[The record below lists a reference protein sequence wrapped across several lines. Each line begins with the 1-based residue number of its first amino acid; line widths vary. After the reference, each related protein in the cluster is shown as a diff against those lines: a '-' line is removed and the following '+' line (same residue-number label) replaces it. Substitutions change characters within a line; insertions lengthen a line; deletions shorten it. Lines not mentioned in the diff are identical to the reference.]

1 MSTTNPSST
10 QKPAIVSPVMRFLR
24 VIDTDRSL
32 AFYHD
37 VLGFEVRPV
46 QHDYGFPAV
55 AEVVSGE
62 ARIQIGDK
70 EPVQRQIVFFEID
83 NVAAMRE
90 AVVARGGEPTAL
102 EKVNWIK
109 MEMFEIRD
117 PDGHTLWFGESFDGP
132 DVPRPDRMMRTIM
145 PEMPLDDVTTGVAYY
160 RDIFGFSVNYAQQD
174 FGVMDRDKVRVLLIA
189 RTARHTGI
197 GSCYL
202 YVNDADAVHAELSA
216 KGANVQGEPVSQ
228 PWGLREFSVLDLEGN
243 RIGFGQPFE

>member
-1 MSTTNPSST
+1 MSTTNSSST
-10 QKPAIVSPVMRFLR
+10 QKPAIIAPVMRFLR
-24 VIDTDRSL
+24 VSDTDRSL
-32 AFYHD
+32 AFYRD

-55 AEVVSGE
+55 AEVASGE

-70 EPVQRQIVFFEID
+70 ERVQRQIVFLDTD
-83 NVAAMRE
+83 NIEAMRE
-90 AVVARGGEPTAL
+90 AVVARGGEPSAL

-117 PDGHTLWFGESFDGP
+117 PDGHTLWFGQSFDGP

-145 PEMPLDDVTTGVAYY
+145 PEMPLDDVTAGVAYY
-160 RDIFGFSVNYAQQD
+160 RDILGFTVNYAQHD

-189 RTARHTGI
+189 RTSRHTGI

-202 YVNDADAVHAELSA
+202 YVNDADALHAELCA
-216 KGANVQGEPVSQ
+216 RGANVQGEPVSQ
-228 PWGLREFSVLDLEGN
+228 PWGLREFYILDLEGN